1 MIEKET
7 ILKIAHLARLE
18 FSDAEIGNLQEQVGR
33 VLEYVERI
41 QQAPTEGVEPT
52 AHVMD
57 VRLVLRGDV
66 PAQGET
72 AAGRYLEGAPE
83 SGYGFFK
90 VPRIV
95 EGGEHGSV

>member
-1 MIEKET
+1 MIQKDT
-7 ILKIAHLARLE
+7 ILKIAHLARLDL
-18 FSDAEIGNLQEQVGR
+18 STDEIEHMQRQVGR
-33 VLEYVERI
+33 VLEYVDRI
-41 QQAPTEGVEPT
+41 QQAPTDGIEPT

-57 VRLVLRGDV
+57 VYLTLREDT
-66 PAQGET
+66 PSMPDT
-72 AAGRYLEGAPE
+72 PLGRYLESAPD

>member
-1 MIEKET
+1 MIERES

-18 FSDAEIGNLQEQVGR
+18 LEPEEIANLQLQVGR
-33 VLEYVERI
+33 VLEYVDRI
-41 QQAPTEGVEPT
+41 QEAPTRDIEPT

-57 VRLVLRGDV
+57 VFLSLREDAPV
-66 PAQGET
+66 HEPAPE
-72 AAGRYLEGAPE
+72 RYLEGAPD